1 MEWNMIWEGIIG
13 SILILYIQ
21 LFPFVLLLWLQISIL
36 KYQRKLFWVVGIFFV
51 SIMGVHF
58 SIGMEIDSE
67 RGDPYG
73 WIKYIV
79 WMTINYILM
88 ARQLYLIRKIKNTK
102 EIKNQ

>member
-21 LFPFVLLLWLQISIL
+21 LFPFVLLLWLQTSIL

-67 RGDPYG
+67 VGWAYG
-73 WIKYIV
+73 WVKYII

-88 ARQLYLIRKIKNTK
+88 ARQLYLVRKIKNTK
-102 EIKNQ
+102 EIKA

>member
-1 MEWNMIWEGIIG
+1 MEWSMIWE
-13 SILILYIQ
+13 SMLVLMLLLYIQ
-21 LFPFVLLLWLQISIL
+21 LFPFILLLWLQISIL
-36 KYQRKLFWVVGIFFV
+36 RYQRRLFWVVGIFFV

-67 RGDPYG
+67 RGDSYG

-88 ARQLYLIRKIKNTK
+88 ARQLYLVRKIKNTK
-102 EIKNQ
+102 DIKA